1 MVTEDQKRR
10 NFEQRILA
18 HRQLA
23 ETYVTNP
30 EFISEAI
37 LHLETVINIAKDK
50 EDSKQQQ
57 AEAFHKLGLLFNMEG
72 RDKNPKKSL

>member
-1 MVTEDQKRR
+1 MLSESNESKMVTEDQKRR

-30 EFISEAI
+30 NFISEAI

-50 EDSKQQQ
+50 EDSKQQ
-57 AEAFHKLGLLFNMEG
+57 
-72 RDKNPKKSL
+72 